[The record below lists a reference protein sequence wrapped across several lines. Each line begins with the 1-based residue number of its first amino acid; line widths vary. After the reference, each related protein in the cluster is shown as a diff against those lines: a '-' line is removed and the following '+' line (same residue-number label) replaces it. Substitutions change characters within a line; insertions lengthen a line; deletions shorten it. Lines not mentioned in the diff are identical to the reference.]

1 MTTTEVDIK
10 RAHLGVT
17 LSFLCLGLS
26 AGNFVSRIPDL
37 KSKLELSNSVLGLSL
52 LMMSL
57 GVLVALGP
65 VGKSAAK
72 YGSSRTLVI
81 ATTALILVAPFVGLA
96 NSALTLS
103 ISLFFFGM
111 TVASQDVSMNTHGVT
126 LEQKS
131 GNRYMSRF
139 HAFWS
144 VGGLFGSII
153 GGLFAQAEIGV
164 FPHFIFISLV
174 ISAISLYGSRLLL
187 PADSDK
193 HVYSEEDK
201 ASKKKRPP
209 LILIMGLLG
218 LAASIGEGSAG
229 DWGGVLARETFGASA
244 FVSTIP
250 FIAFSFTMVVGR
262 FFGDQLATKFGPNR
276 ILKVGGLIGGTGLA
290 AGLIVGGT
298 TGVIFGWFLFGA
310 ALSAVIP
317 LLFSAAGSM
326 ANKRFAGSISPAEA
340 VAMISGISY
349 FGFIVGPPLMGF
361 LADAIT
367 LRWAML
373 VPAILAIIISASSRI
388 FTHE

>member
-1 MTTTEVDIK
+1 
-10 RAHLGVT
+10 
-17 LSFLCLGLS
+17 
-26 AGNFVSRIPDL
+26 
-37 KSKLELSNSVLGLSL
+37 
-52 LMMSL
+52 MMSL

-65 VGKSAAK
+65 VGKLAGKHGSAA
-72 YGSSRTLVI
+72 TLNI
-81 ATTALILVAPFVGLA
+81 ATASLILVAPFVGLA
-96 NSALTLS
+96 NSAVTLS
-103 ISLFFFGM
+103 AALFFFGM

-126 LEQKS
+126 LEEKS
-131 GNRYMSRF
+131 GRRFMSRF

-144 VGGLFGSII
+144 VGGLVGSIV

-164 FPHFIFISLV
+164 FPHFLFVSLV
-174 ISAISLYGSRLLL
+174 ITAITLYGSRLLL
-187 PADSDK
+187 PADADK

-201 ASKKKRPP
+201 AAKKKRPP

-290 AGLIVGGT
+290 LGLLIGGT
-298 TGVIFGWFLFGA
+298 GGVIFGWFLFGA